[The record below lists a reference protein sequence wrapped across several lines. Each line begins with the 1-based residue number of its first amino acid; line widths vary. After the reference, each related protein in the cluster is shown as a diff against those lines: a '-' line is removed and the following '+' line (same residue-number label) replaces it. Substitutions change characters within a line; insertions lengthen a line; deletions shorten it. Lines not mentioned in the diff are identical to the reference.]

1 MRNVTIWKLLAIK
14 RYPSYARR
22 LLGLSYPGIV
32 KLMGVTVK
40 GNVSFQ
46 GLPIVSMI
54 DQSSISI
61 DEGCNLVSRSDMT
74 DLGVNHP
81 LILRTLRPN
90 AKITIGKNT
99 GISGG
104 SICAAIRVDIGSE
117 CLIGANVTITDTDFH
132 PIAPAGRF
140 YNENPQDIAAAPVVI
155 EDNVFIGT
163 GSIIL
168 KGVRIGENSVIGA
181 GSIVTKSIPKNTIAA
196 GNPARVLRE
205 IDIL

>member
-1 MRNVTIWKLLAIK
+1 
-14 RYPSYARR
+14 
-22 LLGLSYPGIV
+22 
-32 KLMGVTVK
+32 MGVTVK